1 MSVYRLCF
9 IVLFAVA
16 FFYNTNAQ
24 DTDIT
29 RKKPMTL
36 ADPTIFLYKKT
47 YYAYGT
53 GNRNGFPVFTS
64 RDLVNWKAIKE
75 NDGLAFKKGDGYGDR
90 GFWAPQVFKYKG
102 LFYMAYTANEN
113 IAIATSR
120 NPYGP
125 FKQQVKDSLPTNVKQ
140 IDPFV
145 FIDDDGTK
153 YLYHV
158 RLTRGNRI
166 FVAKLKDDFS
176 GIVDNSLTECIAST
190 EPWENTTKADWP
202 VAEGPTV
209 IKRSGKYYMLY
220 SANDYR
226 NPDYAV
232 GLAVA
237 DHPLGPWMKYSGN
250 PLLSK
255 KQTANNGTGH
265 GDLFKSKDGKW
276 QYVFHVHNT
285 DKQVS
290 PRKTMLIDV
299 SYSDSGF
306 SFNQNS
312 VVQLT
317 IE

>member
-1 MSVYRLCF
+1 MSIYRLSL
-9 IVLFAVA
+9 IALFAI
-16 FFYNTNAQ
+16 FIGYDCNAQ
-24 DTDIT
+24 DTSIAT
-29 RKKPMTL
+29 KKPMTL

-53 GNRNGFPVFTS
+53 GSPNGILVYRS
-64 RDLVNWKAIKE
+64 RDLEHWNPIKE
-75 NDGLAFKKGDGYGDR
+75 NDGLAFKKGDGFGTR

-113 IAIATSR
+113 IAIATSK

-125 FKQQVKDSLPTNVKQ
+125 FKQQKKDSLPTNVKQ

-158 RLTRGNRI
+158 RITKGNRI

-176 GIVDNSLTECIAST
+176 GIVDSSLTECIAST
-190 EPWENTTKADWP
+190 EPWENTAKANWP

-209 IKRSGKYYMLY
+209 VKRSGKYYMLY
-220 SANDYR
+220 SSNDYR

-232 GLAVA
+232 GMAVA
-237 DHPLGPWMKYSGN
+237 DRPLGPWVKYSGN
-250 PLLSK
+250 PVLSK

-265 GDLFKSKDGKW
+265 GDLFKSRNGKW
-276 QYVFHVHNT
+276 HYVFHIHNT

-290 PRKTMLIDV
+290 PRKTMLIEV
-299 SYSDSGF
+299 SYSDGGF
-306 SFNQNS
+306 IFDPKT
-312 VVQLT
+312 VVSLAV
-317 IE
+317 E